1 MISPALTSAC
11 VPGPNDVLFC
21 QDEKRREH
29 RGNVRFRECIEAE
42 KDSFPVEPCVG
53 QGLVI
58 QRRKQKRIAKELVQR
73 WRCQSPPGRFLYQS
87 KDNKSVNW
95 FDIGNERAIEVVLIA
110 LKEAA
115 VEKRLAMSA
124 QDVPNIP
131 IQQINAGYN
140 SAHAN
145 AAFLRSVAAATTTA
159 ATTTSNTDSTS
170 RLITTSNDVLLG
182 QGKTH
187 RGHPGNLKYRMWI
200 ELHRVA
206 FAKFN
211 GEPWRQIKI
220 AAGIVRKLREQKPVG
235 GRFLYYLDSRTQWID
250 IGDDSA
256 ISITLNA
263 LCNGTASDNE
273 MHEHPITS
281 TGMNETIA
289 ATTNNPQL
297 ILEKGRISEVI
308 CLDEE
313 SDVGPVSTEEEGLFG
328 QEEKSNGSIISP
340 SRIECLEIIFPGD
353 DSVTKLE
360 LPETTKDGPF
370 SSLSDIVLLSPSA
383 VHVQRLSIKRK
394 HEDINE

>member
-1 MISPALTSAC
+1 MISPALTSAS
-11 VPGPNDVLFC
+11 VPGANDVLFC

-29 RGNVRFRECIEAE
+29 RGNVRFRECIETE

-58 QRRKQKRIAKELVQR
+58 QRRKQKRVAKDLVQR
-73 WRCQSPPGRFLYQS
+73 WRCQSPPGRFLYQDHNS
-87 KDNKSVNW
+87 DKC

-159 ATTTSNTDSTS
+159 ATNTSNTDSTS

-187 RGHPGNLKYRMWI
+187 RGHPGNLKYQMWI

-235 GRFLYYLDSRTQWID
+235 GRFLYCLDSRTQWID

-313 SDVGPVSTEEEGLFG
+313 SDVGPVST
-328 QEEKSNGSIISP
+328 SNGSCISP

-360 LPETTKDGPF
+360 LPDITKDGPL

-383 VHVQRLSIKRK
+383 VHLHRLSTKRK